1 MITSEYI
8 FNMYLS
14 LHFKVCVYVYFLLLL
29 FSRQVMSDF
38 FATPCTAA
46 LQAFPVPHHL
56 PEFAQV
62 HVHEHEHVGDAIQPS
77 HPLSPTSPSA
87 NHLILC
93 HPLLL
98 PSIFPSFRVFTNESA
113 LRIKWPKY
121 WSFSFSISPSS
132 EYEGF
137 ISFRID
143 WYKHMFYIFKYTLQ
157 VYTHTCTHIYTQ
169 HTYTHM
175 YTHNTHIY
183 THIYTYT
190 HTHKCIYTR
199 IHTIHIQTYIYIYN
213 HTHTHIHTI
222 YIYTHRDIYT
232 YTDIHTHR
240 DTHIHTYIC
249 THTCVYIYIC
259 CLYS

>member
-1 MITSEYI
+1 MYI
-8 FNMYLS
+8 FYYCCSVAKSCLTS
-14 LHFKVCVYVYFLLLL
+14 LQPHARQH
-29 FSRQVMSDF
+29 SRRF
-38 FATPCTAA
+38 
-46 LQAFPVPHHL
+46 
-56 PEFAQV
+56 
-62 HVHEHEHVGDAIQPS
+62 
-77 HPLSPTSPSA
+77 LSPTISQSLPKFMYTNMNMLVMPS
-87 NHLILC
+87 NHRILC

-249 THTCVYIYIC
+249 THTCVYIYMLPLQLIVI
-259 CLYS
+259 L

>member
-38 FATPCTAA
+38 FATPCVAA

-98 PSIFPSFRVFTNESA
+98 PSIFPSFRVFSNESA

-157 VYTHTCTHIYTQ
+157 VYTHTHA
-169 HTYTHM
+169 HTYTH
-175 YTHNTHIY
+175 NIHIY
-183 THIYTYT
+183 T
-190 HTHKCIYTR
+190 CIHN
-199 IHTIHIQTYIYIYN
+199 IHTY
-213 HTHTHIHTI
+213 
-222 YIYTHRDIYT
+222 
-232 YTDIHTHR
+232 
-240 DTHIHTYIC
+240 THIHTYIHI
-249 THTCVYIYIC
+249 HTYT
-259 CLYS
+259 